1 MSAEGADRDSHK
13 ADINMDRDRINRIL
27 VRFLI
32 LLGCVFFWGA
42 VLSLIVSCKAQR
54 SVEREVLTNNVKT
67 EDVKIAQEVQKDVS
81 KTSERKQDER
91 RDYDVTI
98 SEWSA
103 PDSTGK
109 QHVTKVVT
117 VSAKET
123 RTEHVVQ
130 AEDARMDS
138 VVSEIRQ
145 TKEAKQTEA
154 KEKRTTKTDT
164 GGLPWWFI
172 PLGCL
177 GVWIVAKR
185 VK

>member
-1 MSAEGADRDSHK
+1 MDNGNHK

-42 VLSLIVSCKAQR
+42 VLSLIVSCKAKKEV
-54 SVEREVLTNNVKT
+54 SREVVTESVKT
-67 EDVKIAQEVQKDVS
+67 EDVKIVQEVQKDVN

-98 SEWSA
+98 SEWST

-117 VSAKET
+117 VSAKEA
-123 RTEHVVQ
+123 RTEHEMRM
-130 AEDARMDS
+130 EDARMDS

-154 KEKRTTKTDT
+154 KEKRTSKTDT
-164 GGLPWWFI
+164 GGLPWWVI
-172 PLGCL
+172 PVGCL
-177 GVWIVAKR
+177 CVWIVTKR

>member
-1 MSAEGADRDSHK
+1 
-13 ADINMDRDRINRIL
+13 MDRDRINRIL

-67 EDVKIAQEVQKDVS
+67 EDVKIVQEVQKGVS

-117 VSAKET
+117 VSAKEA
-123 RTEHVVQ
+123 RTEHEVRM
-130 AEDARMDS
+130 EDARMDS
-138 VVSEIRQ
+138 VVRQ
-145 TKEAKQTEA
+145 AKEAKQTEV
-154 KEKRTTKTDT
+154 KEERTTKTDT
-164 GGLPWWFI
+164 GGFPWWLI

-177 GVWIVAKR
+177 GVWIVTKR

>member
-1 MSAEGADRDSHK
+1 
-13 ADINMDRDRINRIL
+13 MDRDRINRIL

-42 VLSLIVSCKAQR
+42 VLSLIVSCRAKKEV
-54 SVEREVLTNNVKT
+54 SREVVTESVKT
-67 EDVKIAQEVQKDVS
+67 EDVKIVQEVQKDVN

-91 RDYDVTI
+91 KDYDVTI

-117 VSAKET
+117 VSAKES

-138 VVSEIRQ
+138 VMSEIRQ
-145 TKEAKQTEA
+145 AKETKQTEA

-172 PLGCL
+172 PLSCL
-177 GVWIVAKR
+177 GVWIIAKL

>member
-42 VLSLIVSCKAQR
+42 VLSLFVSCRAQR
-54 SVEREVLTNNVKT
+54 SVERETLTNNVKT

>member
-1 MSAEGADRDSHK
+1 
-13 ADINMDRDRINRIL
+13 MDRDRINRIL

-42 VLSLIVSCKAQR
+42 VLSLIVSCKTQR
-54 SVEREVLTNNVKT
+54 SVEREVLTNSAKT
-67 EDVKIAQEVQKDVS
+67 EDAKIVQEVQKGVN

-123 RTEHVVQ
+123 RTEHEVRM
-130 AEDARMDS
+130 EDARMDS

-154 KEKRTTKTDT
+154 KEKRTSKTDT

-177 GVWIVAKR
+177 GVWIIAKR